1 MKEING
7 YPVIGW
13 FDHGEP
19 PEHTRH
25 RKTILVYKGKEA
37 VHSWVVASH
46 FDNDEGWSESRYL
59 DSKQRALNEFA
70 DRVKEYPYVV
80 TCAMFETS
88 EVPKEDQKKV
98 ADHRNEQLM
107 QGE

>member
-19 PEHTRH
+19 RH
-25 RKTILVYKGKEA
+25 HCRRKRTILVYKGKEA
-37 VHSWVVASH
+37 VHPWVVASH

-59 DSKQRALNEFA
+59 DKKQKALEVFV
-70 DRVKEYPYVV
+70 DRVKPPPSWPSWME
-80 TCAMFETS
+80 
-88 EVPKEDQKKV
+88 
-98 ADHRNEQLM
+98 
-107 QGE
+107 